1 MQNAKSTTSKRRV
14 DHDED
19 HTSLKRQRRQR
30 VTFDKDDMDWLKNE
44 FGDIRDGME
53 VILDELRENVNFQ
66 LAEIIYQIEELKR
79 DL

>member
-1 MQNAKSTTSKRRV
+1 M
-14 DHDED
+14 
-19 HTSLKRQRRQR
+19 KRQRRQR